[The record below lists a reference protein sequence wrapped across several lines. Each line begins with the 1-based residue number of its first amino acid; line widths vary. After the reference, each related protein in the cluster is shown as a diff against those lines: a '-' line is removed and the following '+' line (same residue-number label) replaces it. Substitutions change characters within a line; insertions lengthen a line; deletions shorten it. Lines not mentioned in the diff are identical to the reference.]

1 MSMHVFHGICVS
13 LCVCQGVSM
22 HFSVSM
28 HVCVCVCVCVSGGGG
43 GGSVAEPAETAPSRE
58 LFGLA

>member
-28 HVCVCVCVCVSGGGG
+28 HVCVCVCVCVGGGG
-43 GGSVAEPAETAPSRE
+43 GGGEE
-58 LFGLA
+58 GLRGVLASW